1 MPLSPW
7 MIALVTAVAAM
18 LLRAGFRRHGWARFV
33 YIVLAIAVLL
43 WAVWYAAVKAGEQA
57 ENQLM
62 KDAGSPTL
70 IWRHAP
76 PCTETIFNGHSV
88 NHVQ

>member
-1 MPLSPW
+1 
-7 MIALVTAVAAM
+7 MIALVTTVAAM
-18 LLRAGFRRHGWARFV
+18 LFRAAIRRRGWARVV

-57 ENQLM
+57 EKQLM
-62 KDAGSPTL
+62 KDAGRPAL

-76 PCTETIFNGHSV
+76 PCTKTIFHGHSV
-88 NHVQ
+88 SHVQ